1 MKRIIIFI
9 AVLIGCLPA
18 SAQLKVVKVNHD
30 ADTLLYSTVT
40 GNMAEEIIDLYKNKK
55 GYLIKVTST
64 NMFDVRPRFYI
75 GTTKEEAIESAN
87 ILAEFCENDVG
98 TSAEVLDACGETFI
112 MSNAYMANESRKPEF
127 VKGDRVYI
135 THKTMAGWMC
145 VKRRALLEMIKVIEK
160 L

>member
-40 GNMAEEIIDLYKNKK
+40 SVTPEEIIDLYKNKK
-55 GYLIKVTST
+55 GYLIRVSST
-64 NMFDVRPRFYI
+64 NMFDVKPRFYI
-75 GTTKEEAIESAN
+75 GRTKEEAIESAN

-98 TSAEVLDACGETFI
+98 TSAEVQDACGEPFR
-112 MSNAYMANESRKPEF
+112 MANAYMANDERRPEF

-135 THKTMAGWMC
+135 ANASMAGWMC
-145 VKRRALLEMIKVIEK
+145 IKRRALLEMIKVIEK